1 MDLSL
6 CGPLETKK
14 MTKLAR
20 HAAVNAQ
27 QDTVVIDK
35 PVCLSQWMQDL
46 LQGIDCNMPF
56 ETKCPDQMVTIN
68 PGLLKKALIAIIS
81 LLQNDNI
88 SCNLNKYEN
97 TVSLSFQQKTEGIY
111 GFDAL
116 FSILRNA
123 TVSDP
128 MNKSVFLAFFAIYH
142 HGGHITI
149 EETISESFL
158 KIVLP
163 VTQDMASCD
172 QVENYDWIDDVFD
185 MLETAG
191 Y

>member
-1 MDLSL
+1 
-6 CGPLETKK
+6 
-14 MTKLAR
+14 
-20 HAAVNAQ
+20 
-27 QDTVVIDK
+27 
-35 PVCLSQWMQDL
+35 
-46 LQGIDCNMPF
+46 
-56 ETKCPDQMVTIN
+56 
-68 PGLLKKALIAIIS
+68 
-81 LLQNDNI
+81 
-88 SCNLNKYEN
+88 
-97 TVSLSFQQKTEGIY
+97 
-111 GFDAL
+111 
-116 FSILRNA
+116 
-123 TVSDP
+123 